1 MHCFCERILAGSPEL
16 HNSDISKLL
25 GLGWKEMAD
34 GEKQRYYELQAELS
48 RQHALQFPG
57 YRYRPRPR
65 RNCTVNGKR
74 VKKAD
79 YKALIRDQKKLTE
92 NQTE

>member
-34 GEKQRYYELQAELS
+34 GEKKRYYEMQAEQS

-65 RNCTVNGKR
+65 TQAQLHCQRQESQDSRLQSV
-74 VKKAD
+74 D
-79 YKALIRDQKKLTE
+79 S
-92 NQTE
+92 